1 MRFSEYG
8 VVATTLSNLYENNY
22 YENLCK
28 KYHYGDIMVRN
39 EYQPC
44 CYSSNAYKGYYYF
57 HIDEYTD
64 KQGNKLSKEVKK
76 KIRYKVYKH
85 ELYER
90 IKYMCFVIYLVS
102 IMYFS
107 FIFIRDW
114 ENSIAWT
121 ILGMFLITF
130 LSIIPLDIMVGKHYE
145 NLKSV
150 T

>member
-8 VVATTLSNLYENNY
+8 VVATTLSNLYANNY

-28 KYHYGDIMVRN
+28 KYDYEDIMVRD
-39 EYQPC
+39 EYQSC
-44 CYSSNAYKGYYYF
+44 CYSSDAYKGYCYF
-57 HIDEYTD
+57 HIDEYAD
-64 KQGNKLSKEVKK
+64 KQGNKLSNDVKK

-90 IKYMCFVIYLVS
+90 IKCMCLAIYFVS

-114 ENSIAWT
+114 QNSIAWG
-121 ILGMFLITF
+121 IFGMFLITF
-130 LSIIPLDIMVGKHYE
+130 LSIIPLDTMVGKHYE
-145 NLKSV
+145 KPKSV